1 MFVGYESKGPD
12 KEFIKVKVSKIS
24 FFKDEIKLGCDNGPY
39 IQLKPR
45 NFLLGGFGTLEKI
58 SIGTREYYAESDF
71 QELKEVLENL

>member
-1 MFVGYESKGPD
+1 MFVGYEGKGPD

-45 NFLLGGFGTLEKI
+45 NFLLGGF
-58 SIGTREYYAESDF
+58 
-71 QELKEVLENL
+71 